1 MLAEDERFADRD
13 GATDPCGVDDEAET
27 CWVEAEE
34 GKRAMVALGEA
45 LVDDEIVAAGE
56 LTLRTCLDSLGVSV
70 VALTP
75 ELTLLPAP
83 AAASRDEDLAE
94 TWTARWIDA
103 RFDNGASSRLALG
116 ETMESVSCSSSPAAA
131 RACLLALSS

>member
-13 GATDPCGVDDEAET
+13 WAIDPCGVDDEAET

-34 GKRAMVALGEA
+34 GKRAMAALGEA
-45 LVDDEIVAAGE
+45 LVDDDIVAAGE

-75 ELTLLPAP
+75 ELTLLLAL
-83 AAASRDEDLAE
+83 AEASRDEDLVE

-103 RFDNGASSRLALG
+103 RFDNGASSRLPRG